1 MYYSSVYKIF
11 SGGPKGGF
19 ERTPRT
25 PPAYGPEDPVH
36 KATAYTMISIFYILF
51 IAVLIY
57 HISKKLTDL
66 GAPQYL
72 FNLCRRQGELAMDNG
87 EIEGRERQG
96 SGCDP
101 VPAQPPT
108 VAFVELRE
116 PLLTD

>member
-1 MYYSSVYKIF
+1 
-11 SGGPKGGF
+11 
-19 ERTPRT
+19 
-25 PPAYGPEDPVH
+25 
-36 KATAYTMISIFYILF
+36 MISVFYILF

-66 GAPQYL
+66 GVPQYL